1 MKYIGTYVVLALLL
15 LGGATGALGNE
26 KHEISGIVLK
36 IDRERHSLVVSCKS
50 VPGYMDATVMAFPVR
65 DAAVLDTLQPGEAIQ
80 FNFVSDGPSGY
91 ADEVQRRPFQNLEL
105 DPSQTRR
112 MKILESIATEGA
124 NTKPLSPG
132 QPVADF
138 KLIDQSNQAISLSQ
152 FSGKVVGVTF
162 VYTRCPFPN
171 YCFKLTNNFGQL
183 QKRFASRM
191 GKDLVL
197 LTVVIDPANDR
208 PAALDQYGD
217 TWKANSRGWHFLTGS
232 LSDIQALC
240 RQFDMNFYPDEAL
253 LVHSFHTVLI
263 DRQGRLA
270 SNLEGND
277 FTSKQLGDLV
287 ETILKREN

>member
-1 MKYIGTYVVLALLL
+1 
-15 LGGATGALGNE
+15 
-26 KHEISGIVLK
+26 
-36 IDRERHSLVVSCKS
+36 
-50 VPGYMDATVMAFPVR
+50 
-65 DAAVLDTLQPGEAIQ
+65 
-80 FNFVSDGPSGY
+80 
-91 ADEVQRRPFQNLEL
+91 
-105 DPSQTRR
+105 
-112 MKILESIATEGA
+112 
-124 NTKPLSPG
+124 
-132 QPVADF
+132 
-138 KLIDQSNQAISLSQ
+138 
-152 FSGKVVGVTF
+152 
-162 VYTRCPFPN
+162 
-171 YCFKLTNNFGQL
+171 LTNNFGQL
-183 QKRFASRM
+183 QKRFASKM

-270 SNLEGND
+270 SNLEGNE

-287 ETILKREN
+287 DTILKREN